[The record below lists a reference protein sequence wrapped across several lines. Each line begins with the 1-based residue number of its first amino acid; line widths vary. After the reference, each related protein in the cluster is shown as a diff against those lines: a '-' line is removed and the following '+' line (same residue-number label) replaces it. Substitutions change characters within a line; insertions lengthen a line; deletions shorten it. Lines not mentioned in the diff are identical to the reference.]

1 MIAELNEILENEV
14 VDENGLWKKKITEQ
28 SLKVFDRLP
37 EAIQEQLIAT
47 LDQNRNVQVIDHG
60 QLCLL
65 VRQID

>member
-47 LDQNRNVQVIDHG
+47 LDQNRNVQIRI
-60 QLCLL
+60 LNS
-65 VRQID
+65 